1 MTVLNGPARTVIS
14 WPSSVG
20 TASATTA
27 RRVWDA
33 LGTVRDPELD
43 EPITD
48 LKFVAS
54 VNLDV
59 TDSGIGVAVR
69 LRLPTY
75 FCAPNF
81 AYLMVADAYD
91 AVAAL
96 PGVHSTDVR
105 LEDHFAADEI
115 NDGVAARAGFSG
127 SFPGLAVDELDELRQ
142 TFQRKAHL
150 AALERMSRRLIADDV
165 GVEEFPTLRIRDL
178 PTGSERDSLLRRR
191 SEVGLPTGASA
202 LVMVEHDGRPLGDD
216 NLAKRLRFAKS
227 VRVSIEG
234 NGIFCRG
241 LLATRY
247 GDDTTP
253 GTGSSVGDSAGSD
266 LGMPTMRSE

>member
-1 MTVLNGPARTVIS
+1 MTVIN

-20 TASATTA
+20 TVPATTA
-27 RRVWDA
+27 RQVWDA

-48 LKFVAS
+48 LKFVTS
-54 VNLDV
+54 VDLDIA
-59 TDSGIGVAVR
+59 DSGIGVAVR

-81 AYLMVADAYD
+81 AYLMVADTYD

-96 PGVHSTDVR
+96 PEVQRTDVR
-105 LEDHFAADEI
+105 LEDHFAAEQI
-115 NDGVAARAGFSG
+115 NDGVAARAGFTG
-127 SFPGLAVDELDELRQ
+127 SFPGLAADELGELRQ

-150 AALERMSRRLIADDV
+150 AALERMSRRLVADDV
-165 GVEEFPTLRIRDL
+165 GVEQFSTLRIADL
-178 PTGSERDSLLRRR
+178 PTGHDRDALLRRR
-191 SEVGLPTGASA
+191 SEIGLPTTPSA
-202 LVMVEHDGRPLGDD
+202 RVMVEHDGRPLGDD
-216 NLAKRLRFAKS
+216 NLSKRLRFAKS

-253 GTGSSVGDSAGSD
+253 GTGSSVGESAGAD
-266 LGMPTMRSE
+266 LGMPTMRSES